1 MINKLRS
8 RFILVAML
16 CMMGV
21 MVVIASVI
29 NLSNYLQTV
38 DTAYQTIDFLLEEQ
52 EHPLNEEQRPDQPP
66 QGAFQGE
73 PPAGEPMEEP
83 NARDEHHAGR
93 PEGNRKEFSPEKP
106 FSARYFS
113 VLLDEQGNVLETDI
127 SKIASVDQQTA
138 QQMAK
143 EYAEQG
149 KTQGVSKPYI
159 FRQTQTQQGNLYFF
173 LNCEDDFAY
182 FRSFFWTSLGVC
194 FGGVALVFVLV
205 WFFSGIVMK
214 PVAESYEKQK
224 RFITD
229 AGHELKTPLTII
241 DANAE
246 VLEMERGESPW
257 IESIRNQV
265 KRLSELTQQL
275 VFLSRM
281 EEEKT
286 PLCFTEFSL
295 SDAVLETAKPFLAV
309 AAAKEKTLEIACKEG
324 ISYKGDEATLRQLVS
339 LLLDNAMKYSSEK
352 GTITLALSENGKKK
366 QLTVTNTVEK
376 VGTTSP
382 ALWFDRFYRQET
394 SRNSA
399 TGGHGIGLS
408 VAQAIVNAHK
418 GKISANYQNGNQVV
432 ITVVL

>member
-1 MINKLRS
+1 MIKKLRS

-38 DTAYQTIDFLLEEQ
+38 DTAYQTIELLTENRE
-52 EHPLNEEQRPDQPP
+52 
-66 QGAFQGE
+66 QGAGPDEFHGE
-73 PPAGEPMEEP
+73 KPGNKPENKPNQNGEVTATDKENRHPEKPDEE
-83 NARDEHHAGR
+83 
-93 PEGNRKEFSPEKP
+93 RKNFSPEKP
-106 FSARYFS
+106 FSARYFT
-113 VLLDEQGNVLETDI
+113 VLFNEKGEVIKTDI
-127 SKIASVDQQTA
+127 SNTVSVDEATA
-138 QQMAK
+138 EEMAK
-143 EYAEQG
+143 ERFSQG
-149 KTQGVSKPYI
+149 KQKGVANP
-159 FRQTQTQQGNLYFF
+159 FVFQQIPSQEGVCYLF
-173 LNCEDDFAY
+173 LNCEDDFSY
-182 FRSFFWTSLGVC
+182 FYSFLWTSIGVC
-194 FGGVALVFVLV
+194 FGGIALVFALV
-205 WFFSGIVMK
+205 CFFSGMVMK
-214 PVAESYEKQK
+214 PIAESYEKQK

-257 IESIRNQV
+257 IESIRNQI
-265 KRLSELTQQL
+265 KRLSGLTQQL

-295 SDAVLETAKPFLAV
+295 TDAVLETAKPFLAV
-309 AAAKEKTLEIACKEG
+309 AAAKGKTLEISCKEG
-324 ISYKGDEATLRQLVS
+324 VSYKGDEATLRQLIS
-339 LLLDNAMKYSSEK
+339 LLLDNAMKYSNDN
-352 GTITLALSENGKKK
+352 GTIAVALTENGKKK
-366 QLTVTNTVEK
+366 QLAVTNTVEK

-418 GKISANYQNGNQVV
+418 GKISAAYQNGNQVV
-432 ITVVL
+432 ITVIL